1 MPDFEPLQ
9 KLLDQAE
16 RNLQEIQMLTDQ
28 IVTELKASP
37 PEKVQKHREQFMVLC
52 RRRAQ
57 IAKRHLD
64 ASISIMSFDLRSAE
78 SN

>member
-1 MPDFEPLQ
+1 MPDFETLQ

-28 IVTELKASP
+28 IVTELKASATD
-37 PEKVQKHREQFMVLC
+37 EVEKHREHFMVLC

-57 IAKRHLD
+57 FAKRHLD